1 MATYFLST
9 DTDVEKV
16 KNIER
21 KLRGAVPDLVRL
33 DGTDGLVD
41 VINGKSR
48 EKSIALVVASP
59 KDGVHFARL
68 LELATRYR
76 DRTYFILISD
86 DIPASDYKRLIR
98 TGGADW
104 VSAAAV
110 PQEVLDILSRQ
121 RAGIETRSANR
132 ADPVV
137 VCFAPCAGGVGNTTL
152 AVEVAAQLKNNKAT
166 RDRNICIVD
175 LDFQSSHVCD
185 HLDIEP
191 RLQIQEIASSP
202 ERLDEQLFDIFI
214 SRHASGLHVFAAPRT
229 KVDFCD
235 VSVEALDSLF
245 DMISSRYEFVL
256 IDLPVSWF
264 KWTSH
269 VIAASDAVIVTGT
282 NTIPGL
288 RHMVETVTAV
298 RETRRAGA
306 QYAVVV
312 NRCTRALFGG
322 VERRHHVE
330 KVLGREKIFFIGE
343 DSMIMQAVNA
353 GAPLALSD
361 AGRKTSKEIAAL
373 AAFCAQL
380 KSTRV
385 TSS

>member
-1 MATYFLST
+1 MATYFLSP

-21 KLRGAVPDLVRL
+21 KLRSIVPELVKLGSTDDLVQAIR
-33 DGTDGLVD
+33 
-41 VINGKSR
+41 GKSR

-59 KDGVHFARL
+59 KDGVYFARL
-68 LELATRYR
+68 LELAARHR
-76 DRTYFILISD
+76 DRAYFILISD
-86 DIPASDYKRLIR
+86 DIPASDYKRLVR

-104 VSAAAV
+104 VPAGAV
-110 PQEVLDILSRQ
+110 PQEVLDIISRQ
-121 RAGIETRSANR
+121 GAGTETRATSR
-132 ADPVV
+132 AEPVV
-137 VCFAPCAGGVGNTTL
+137 VCFAPCAGGVGNATL
-152 AVEVAAQLKNNKAT
+152 AVEVAGHLKNNKAT
-166 RDRNICIVD
+166 RDRKICIVD

-191 RLQIQEIASSP
+191 RLQIQEIANSP

-245 DMISSRYEFVL
+245 DMISSRYDLVL
-256 IDLPVSWF
+256 IDVPALWF
-264 KWTSH
+264 KWTFH
-269 VIAASDAVIVTGT
+269 VVAASDAVIVTGT

-288 RHMVETVTAV
+288 RQMAETVTAV

-306 QYAVVV
+306 QYAAVV

-343 DSMIMQAVNA
+343 DPMIVKAVNA
-353 GAPLALSD
+353 GTPLALSD
-361 AGRKTSKEIAAL
+361 PGRKTSKEIAGL
-373 AAFCAQL
+373 AAFCANV

-385 TSS
+385 VST

>member
-1 MATYFLST
+1 
-9 DTDVEKV
+9 
-16 KNIER
+16 
-21 KLRGAVPDLVRL
+21 
-33 DGTDGLVD
+33 
-41 VINGKSR
+41 
-48 EKSIALVVASP
+48 
-59 KDGVHFARL
+59 
-68 LELATRYR
+68 
-76 DRTYFILISD
+76 
-86 DIPASDYKRLIR
+86 
-98 TGGADW
+98 
-104 VSAAAV
+104 
-110 PQEVLDILSRQ
+110 
-121 RAGIETRSANR
+121 
-132 ADPVV
+132 
-137 VCFAPCAGGVGNTTL
+137 
-152 AVEVAAQLKNNKAT
+152 
-166 RDRNICIVD
+166 
-175 LDFQSSHVCD
+175 
-185 HLDIEP
+185 
-191 RLQIQEIASSP
+191 
-202 ERLDEQLFDIFI
+202 
-214 SRHASGLHVFAAPRT
+214 
-229 KVDFCD
+229 VDFCD

-264 KWTSH
+264 KWTPH

-288 RHMVETVTAV
+288 RHMVETVAAV

-385 TSS
+385 TST